1 VRARASNARKAFS
14 FRRPEVRARMRARA
28 PAGASLQRARADSPT
43 WRRSRYVASSRS
55 RARVSLA
62 LSRAPP
68 AARAID
74 AHALAVSAS
83 QDPASAK
90 ADEEKKDWTH
100 AYADDLKTDIY
111 TEVNADPKATVHSTE
126 WRKIMRGDPVE
137 INPSVGSGLK
147 IMTVDEWTSRWKRN
161 DRFPECLACDGTA
174 TKEHHFM
181 QTWCRGKKQFESET
195 LCMDCHMF
203 SWRSYSDPDFMLPE
217 EYDKVRWEKM
227 VRDKAGAD
235 AGADA

>member
-1 VRARASNARKAFS
+1 
-14 FRRPEVRARMRARA
+14 M
-28 PAGASLQRARADSPT
+28 SLQRARADSPT
-43 WRRSRYVASSRS
+43 WRRSRYVPSSRAFA
-55 RARVSLA
+55 RPRVSLA
-62 LSRAPP
+62 PSRAAP
-68 AARAID
+68 ATPAID
-74 AHALAVSAS
+74 AHPLGVSAS

-100 AYADDLKTDIY
+100 AYADDLQTDIY

-161 DRFPECLACDGTA
+161 DRFPECLACGGTA

-227 VRDKAGAD
+227 VRDKAAVD

>member
-1 VRARASNARKAFS
+1 V
-14 FRRPEVRARMRARA
+14 
-28 PAGASLQRARADSPT
+28 SLQRARADSPT
-43 WRRSRYVASSRS
+43 WRRSRYVPSSRAFA
-55 RARVSLA
+55 RPRVSLA
-62 LSRAPP
+62 PSRAAP
-68 AARAID
+68 ATPAID
-74 AHALAVSAS
+74 AHPLGVSAS

-100 AYADDLKTDIY
+100 AYADDLQTDIY

-161 DRFPECLACDGTA
+161 DRFPECLACGGTA

-203 SWRSYSDPDFMLPE
+203 SWRSYSDPGLHAAGG
-217 EYDKVRWEKM
+217 VRQGALGK
-227 VRDKAGAD
+227 DGAGQSRRGRRRARVND
-235 AGADA
+235 VVGPVIRSRREGTRQGRYLLGFAR

>member
-1 VRARASNARKAFS
+1 
-14 FRRPEVRARMRARA
+14 M
-28 PAGASLQRARADSPT
+28 SLQRARADSPT
-43 WRRSRYVASSRS
+43 WRRSRYVPSSRAFA
-55 RARVSLA
+55 RPRVSLA
-62 LSRAPP
+62 PSRAASATP
-68 AARAID
+68 AID
-74 AHALAVSAS
+74 AHPLGVSAS

-100 AYADDLKTDIY
+100 AYAEDLQTDIY

-161 DRFPECLACDGTA
+161 DRFPECLACGSTA

-181 QTWCRGKKQFESET
+181 QTWCRSKKAFESET
-195 LCMDCHMF
+195 LCLDCHMF
-203 SWRSYSDPDFMLPE
+203 SWRSYSDPDFLTPE
-217 EYDKVRWEKM
+217 EYDKIRWENM
-227 VRDKAGAD
+227 VNDKAAGRPVVPDAD
-235 AGADA
+235 KRPSLEELGIPTGNDK